1 MEEAREEGGH
11 SGVVLVS
18 HGNTDMPALLNNLG
32 REGMVGRLAKV
43 VTCFV
48 DSLHYF
54 QVTST
59 STPNQGPA

>member
-1 MEEAREEGGH
+1 M
-11 SGVVLVS
+11 VLVS

-32 REGMVGRLAKV
+32 REDMVGRLAKV

-54 QVTST
+54 QVRETFK
-59 STPNQGPA
+59 